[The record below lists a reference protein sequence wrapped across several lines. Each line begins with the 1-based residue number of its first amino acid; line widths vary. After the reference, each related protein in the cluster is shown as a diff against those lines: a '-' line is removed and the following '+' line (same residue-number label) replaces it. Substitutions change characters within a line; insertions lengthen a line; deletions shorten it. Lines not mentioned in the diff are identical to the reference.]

1 MGTTSNVPVQA
12 KTPHSTSLR
21 KIAFVLV
28 RLAVGVAIL
37 VYLVKSGQIELR
49 SLTRLLHAWPL
60 TVLAVSVFLVDI
72 LFMSIR
78 VSLLFQAQRLSL
90 SLWNAMQL
98 TLIGFFFSTFLPG
111 AAGGDLAKLYYA
123 TRENHGK
130 RAEVATVLLFDRV
143 IGLFSLVLLPFLFAP
158 FFLELLGRVPALRHV
173 LWFDGM
179 LALTIFLGMTLVMF
193 SESFR
198 MRFSLFLARWRS
210 LRNIAERMLEAIWA
224 YGRAQSILLAALGL
238 SFLAN
243 LALIGVTALGL
254 YAVNPAA
261 LSMKVCL
268 VAPIGHL
275 VNSLPL
281 TPGGIGVGESAFNA
295 LFSLTGMSGG
305 ADALLCL
312 RIWSLLVGALG
323 LLDYALG
330 VGRIVH
336 WQEHHPGTDPSG
348 AFEASSIK
356 QVEVA
361 LRGKS

>member
-1 MGTTSNVPVQA
+1 
-12 KTPHSTSLR
+12 LR
-21 KIAFVLV
+21 KVAFVLV
-28 RLAVGVAIL
+28 RLAIGVGIL

-49 SLTRLLHAWPL
+49 LLPRLLHAWSL
-60 TVLAVSVFLVDI
+60 TALAISVFLVDI

-78 VSLLFQAQRLSL
+78 ISLLFRAQRLSL

-123 TRENHGK
+123 TRENQGK
-130 RAEVATVLLFDRV
+130 RTEVATVLLFDRV
-143 IGLFSLVLLPFLFAP
+143 IGLFSLVLLPLLFAP
-158 FFLELLGRVPALRHV
+158 FFLALLSRVPALRRV

-179 LALTIFLGMTLVMF
+179 LGMTIFLGLILVMF

-198 MRFSLFLARWRS
+198 MRFCHFLERWRS
-210 LRNIAERMLEAIWA
+210 LRNIAERMLEAISA
-224 YGRAQSILLAALGL
+224 YGKARSILLAALVL

-243 LALIGVTALGL
+243 LALIVVTALGL
-254 YAVNPAA
+254 HTVNPAA
-261 LSMKVCL
+261 LSIKLCL

-281 TPGGIGVGESAFNA
+281 TPGGLGVGESAFNA
-295 LFSLTGMSGG
+295 LFSLTGMRGG

-323 LLDYALG
+323 LLDYAFG

-336 WQEHHPGTDPSG
+336 WQEDHPGAEQSRTL
-348 AFEASSIK
+348 EASSIK